1 MSHQPY
7 RYREIWLSKPVAEL
21 ELSVRSANCL
31 EAAGITTIR
40 DLVVKTEPE
49 LLRFRNFGRK
59 SLSEIK
65 DILSEIGLSLGM
77 DLGGDTLA
85 TMVGLPKI

>member
-1 MSHQPY
+1 MSHQLY
-7 RYREIWLSKPVAEL
+7 SHREMWLSKPVAEL
-21 ELSVRSANCL
+21 ELSVRSVNCL

-49 LLRFRNFGRK
+49 LLSFRNLGRN

-65 DILSEIGLSLGM
+65 DVLSEMGFSLGM